1 MLPWGTKVPV
11 LSVHFLSHNIYFFYF
26 GKIGILHCSPQILC
40 LGSPF
45 PWSTWVKEL
54 AFKYVWQSTAHGLL
68 HFLFLFF
75 LGWAGGL
82 ITVSNKPQESV
93 NRLHTSLI
101 RFDCFALALPLL
113 KKKCKE
119 PVTYIHCVWCCVTK
133 GQCCKCCMLSTFPPP
148 ICHAFPIQP
157 PAPALGKYPGD
168 TAGSCDVSLFTFLRD
183 PPSDCASLHPHQQC
197 VEGPWCPHPHQPGFL
212 LYLFS

>member
-11 LSVHFLSHNIYFFYF
+11 LSGHFLSPNIYFFYF
-26 GKIGILHCSPQILC
+26 GKIGILHCSLQILC
-40 LGSPF
+40 LGSLF
-45 PWSTWVKEL
+45 PRSTWVKEL

-82 ITVSNKPQESV
+82 ITVFNKPQESV

-113 KKKCKE
+113 KKNVRNPLRIFIAYGAVSQRASVVSVVCWAHSHLPYAMPSPSSPLPLLWE
-119 PVTYIHCVWCCVTK
+119 NTLVIQLGPV
-133 GQCCKCCMLSTFPPP
+133 MF
-148 ICHAFPIQP
+148 
-157 PAPALGKYPGD
+157 
-168 TAGSCDVSLFTFLRD
+168 LF
-183 PPSDCASLHPHQQC
+183 LH
-197 VEGPWCPHPHQPGFL
+197 F
-212 LYLFS
+212 